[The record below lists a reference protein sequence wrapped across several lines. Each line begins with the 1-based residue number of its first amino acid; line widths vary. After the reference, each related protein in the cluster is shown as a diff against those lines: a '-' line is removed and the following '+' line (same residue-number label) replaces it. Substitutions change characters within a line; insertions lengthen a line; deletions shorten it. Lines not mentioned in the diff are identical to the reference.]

1 MSAERRS
8 GGSPAAERTAGGVRT
23 MFDRVAPRY
32 DLTNTVIS
40 LGQDRGWRTSA
51 ARATRLAPGETAI
64 DVACGTGALTRT
76 LARLEPNAHVIG
88 ADFAWEMVRRAPR
101 ERGDKGVNSAIEM
114 VRRAPRE
121 RGAKGVNSA
130 SEMVRRAPRERGVKV
145 AYLAGDATRL
155 PLPNESADVVTIAFG
170 LRNLPDPDAGLR
182 EFRRVLRPG
191 GRLVICEFSTPTAP
205 VFSTVYDRYLSKLIP
220 VAAKAVSSDSEAY
233 AYLARSIDAW
243 PDQPGLARRMRRA
256 GFVDVAWRNLTGGVV
271 ALHRGMVTG

>member
-1 MSAERRS
+1 
-8 GGSPAAERTAGGVRT
+8 

-76 LARLEPNAHVIG
+76 LARTEPGAHVIG

-101 ERGDKGVNSAIEM
+101 ERG
-114 VRRAPRE
+114 
-121 RGAKGVNSA
+121 AKVT
-130 SEMVRRAPRERGVKV
+130 
-145 AYLAGDATRL
+145 YLAGDAVRL
-155 PLPNESADVVTIAFG
+155 PFPNESADVVTIAFG